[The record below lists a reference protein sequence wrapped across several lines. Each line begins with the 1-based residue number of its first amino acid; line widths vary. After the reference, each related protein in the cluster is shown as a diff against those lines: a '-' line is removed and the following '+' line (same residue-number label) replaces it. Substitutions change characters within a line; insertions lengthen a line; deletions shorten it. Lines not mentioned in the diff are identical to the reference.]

1 MHGVATA
8 ATAEFFEFQALGRGF
23 LILGRHVVAF
33 LALGALQ
40 NYVISRHNFY
50 LLFNYSTIS

>member
-1 MHGVATA
+1 MHGVTTA

-23 LILGRHVVAF
+23 LILRRHVVAF
-33 LALGALQ
+33 LALSALQ

-50 LLFNYSTIS
+50 LLF